1 MPAVRQ
7 PPEAGLR
14 LPEEPRIGSP
24 DPERSGSDQV
34 DDRYPGVTLR
44 PVGSIAPFRRDPS
57 QWIEEGLPERPP
69 RIVQPKQRIFLSS
82 VLFLLT
88 VASTSYFVSPT
99 YSVCLM
105 AILTAH
111 EFGHYLAARYYRVPA
126 TLPYFLPAP
135 FLFGTMGAVIRMSP
149 FIPNRKA
156 LFDISAAGPLAGV
169 VLAIPISWVGVALS
183 SRLPVE
189 GTSNLVL
196 GEPLLFKFFEWTW
209 FGAPE
214 EGLTLMLHDVGF
226 AGWVGLFITAL
237 NLIPVGQLDGGHICY
252 AVFEK
257 RSFKV
262 AVGAFLVL
270 VAISIATRATYALLL
285 VLLFVTGIRHVPTM
299 DDSVPIGRGRQ
310 RIAALL
316 LIIFALCFVPVPISI
331 GE

>member
-1 MPAVRQ
+1 M
-7 PPEAGLR
+7 
-14 LPEEPRIGSP
+14 PEEPRGASP
-24 DPERSGSDQV
+24 DPDGPGSARSP
-34 DDRYPGVTLR
+34 DRHFGVTLR
-44 PVGSIAPFRRDPS
+44 PSGGIAPLRRGPA

-69 RIVQPKQRIFLSS
+69 NLVQPKQRVFLSS

-88 VASTSYFVSPT
+88 VASTSYIVSPT
-99 YSVCLM
+99 YSACVL

-111 EFGHYLAARYYRVPA
+111 EFGHYLAARHYRVPA

-135 FLFGTMGAVIRMSP
+135 VLFGTMGAVIRMSP

-169 VLAIPISWVGVALS
+169 ALAIPISWVGVTLS
-183 SRLPVE
+183 SRLPIDE
-189 GTSNLVL
+189 SAGLVL
-196 GEPLLFKFFEWTW
+196 GEPLLFKFFEWAW
-209 FGAPE
+209 FGSAE
-214 EGLTLMLHDVGF
+214 EGLTLVLHDVAF

-252 AVFEK
+252 AVFAK

-262 AVGAFLVL
+262 AIASFLAL
-270 VAISIATRATYALLL
+270 LAISFATRAAYALLL

-299 DDSVPIGRGRQ
+299 DDSAPIGRGRQ

-316 LIIFALCFVPVPISI
+316 LVVFVLCFVPVPISL
-331 GE
+331 GQ

>member
-1 MPAVRQ
+1 M
-7 PPEAGLR
+7 
-14 LPEEPRIGSP
+14 
-24 DPERSGSDQV
+24 
-34 DDRYPGVTLR
+34 
-44 PVGSIAPFRRDPS
+44 
-57 QWIEEGLPERPP
+57 PERPP
-69 RIVQPKQRIFLSS
+69 QIVQPKQRIFLSS

-88 VASTSYFVSPT
+88 VASTSHFVSPT
-99 YSVCLM
+99 YSACLL

-111 EFGHYLAARYYRVPA
+111 EFGHYLAARYYQVPA

-169 VLAIPISWVGVALS
+169 ALAIPISWVGVTLS
-183 SRLPVE
+183 TRLPVE
-189 GTSNLVL
+189 DSLGLVL

-209 FGAPE
+209 FGAAE
-214 EGLTLMLHDVGF
+214 EGLTLVLHDVAF

-237 NLIPVGQLDGGHICY
+237 NLIPVGQLDGGHIAY
-252 AVFEK
+252 AVFAK

-262 AVGAFLVL
+262 AIAAFLVL
-270 VAISIATRATYALLL
+270 VGISIASRASYALLL
-285 VLLFVTGIRHVPTM
+285 VLLFVTGIRHLPTM
-299 DDSVPIGRGRQ
+299 DDTVPIGRTRQ

-316 LIIFALCFVPVPISI
+316 LVIFLVCFVPVPISL

>member
-1 MPAVRQ
+1 MPD
-7 PPEAGLR
+7 
-14 LPEEPRIGSP
+14 EPRDGLP
-24 DPERSGSDQV
+24 AAGGPGSDRAV
-34 DDRYPGVTLR
+34 DRYAGVSLR
-44 PVGSIAPFRRDPS
+44 PVGALAPLRKGPA
-57 QWIEEGLPERPP
+57 QWIEEGLPERLPQ
-69 RIVQPKQRIFLSS
+69 IAQPKQRVFLST

-99 YSVCLM
+99 YSACLLS
-105 AILTAH
+105 ILVAH

-149 FIPNRKA
+149 FIPNRKV
-156 LFDISAAGPLAGV
+156 LFDISAAGPLAGAL
-169 VLAIPISWVGVALS
+169 LAIPISWVGVTLS
-183 SRLPVE
+183 ARLPME
-189 GTSNLVL
+189 GSAQLVL
-196 GEPLLFKFFEWTW
+196 GEPVLFKLFERAW

-214 EGLTLMLHDVGF
+214 EGLTLVLHDVAF

-252 AVFEK
+252 AVFAK

-262 AVGAFLVL
+262 AVAAFVVL
-270 VAISIATRATYALLL
+270 LSISIASRASYALLL
-285 VLLFVTGIRHVPTM
+285 VLLFVTGIRHLPTM
-299 DDSVPIGRGRQ
+299 DDSSPIGRGRQ

-316 LIIFALCFVPVPISI
+316 LVVFLLCFVPVPIRI

>member
-1 MPAVRQ
+1 MPEDLRDGS
-7 PPEAGLR
+7 AG
-14 LPEEPRIGSP
+14 PDGSSP
-24 DPERSGSDQV
+24 DRA
-34 DDRYPGVTLR
+34 DDRNLGVTLR
-44 PVGSIAPFRRDPS
+44 PTGGIAPLRRGPA

-69 RIVQPKQRIFLSS
+69 QIVQPKQRIFLSS

-99 YSVCLM
+99 YSVCLL

-135 FLFGTMGAVIRMSP
+135 FLFGTMGAIIRMSP

-169 VLAIPISWVGVALS
+169 ALAIPISWVGVSLS
-183 SRLPVE
+183 SRLPAE
-189 GTSNLVL
+189 DTLGLVL
-196 GEPLLFKFFEWTW
+196 GEPLLFKVFEWAW
-209 FGAPE
+209 FGAAE
-214 EGLTLMLHDVGF
+214 EGLTLVLHDVAF

-237 NLIPVGQLDGGHICY
+237 NLIPVGQLDGGHIAY
-252 AVFEK
+252 AVFAR

-262 AVGAFLVL
+262 AIAAFLVL
-270 VAISIATRATYALLL
+270 LAISIASRAAYALLL
-285 VLLFVTGIRHVPTM
+285 VLLFVTGIRHMPTM

-316 LIIFALCFVPVPISI
+316 LVVFLLCFVPVPISL

>member
-1 MPAVRQ
+1 
-7 PPEAGLR
+7 
-14 LPEEPRIGSP
+14 LPEDLRDGSAGPDGSSP
-24 DPERSGSDQV
+24 DRA
-34 DDRYPGVTLR
+34 DDRNLGVTLR
-44 PVGSIAPFRRDPS
+44 PTGGIAPLRRGPA

-69 RIVQPKQRIFLSS
+69 QIVQPKQRIFLSS

-99 YSVCLM
+99 YSVCLL

-135 FLFGTMGAVIRMSP
+135 FLFGTMGAIIRMSP

-169 VLAIPISWVGVALS
+169 VLAIPISWVGVTLS
-183 SRLPVE
+183 SRLPAE
-189 GTSNLVL
+189 DTLGLVL

-209 FGAPE
+209 FGPAE
-214 EGLTLMLHDVGF
+214 EGLTLVLHDVAF

-237 NLIPVGQLDGGHICY
+237 NLIPVGQLDGGHIAY
-252 AVFEK
+252 AVFAR

-262 AVGAFLVL
+262 AIAAFLVL
-270 VAISIATRATYALLL
+270 VAISIASRASYALLL
-285 VLLFVTGIRHVPTM
+285 VLLFVTGIRHMPTM
-299 DDSVPIGRGRQ
+299 DDSVPIGRGRR

-316 LIIFALCFVPVPISI
+316 LVVFLLCFVPVPISL